1 MQLPPARDCES
12 TTQCTLLAC
21 FVQIL
26 DAISTVHCGAHNY
39 ICMRGRGGLRTRL
52 RKTTDSQVLVWHSSR
67 VATSFVFLGWRRPTW
82 LYHFLRASHH
92 QSVNLRVQ
100 PSHAP
105 CVQCRRRTCSALNLT
120 RPIVSFSAIEI
131 YWESESK
138 PTYSAS
144 ESRCWFTAHSL
155 RSRQATNEP
164 VFSPKAGKQATGVE
178 GVRAYY
184 LVVSAWP
191 VPTYLDCKCSSCACC
206 EYLSCDV
213 IQAIYSSA
221 LRVRQTHPIQ
231 DFHIH
236 SDF

>member
-1 MQLPPARDCES
+1 M
-12 TTQCTLLAC
+12 
-21 FVQIL
+21 
-26 DAISTVHCGAHNY
+26 
-39 ICMRGRGGLRTRL
+39 
-52 RKTTDSQVLVWHSSR
+52 
-67 VATSFVFLGWRRPTW
+67 
-82 LYHFLRASHH
+82 
-92 QSVNLRVQ
+92 
-100 PSHAP
+100 
-105 CVQCRRRTCSALNLT
+105 
-120 RPIVSFSAIEI
+120 
-131 YWESESK
+131 
-138 PTYSAS
+138 
-144 ESRCWFTAHSL
+144 
-155 RSRQATNEP
+155 
-164 VFSPKAGKQATGVE
+164 E

>member
-1 MQLPPARDCES
+1 MQLA
-12 TTQCTLLAC
+12 L
-21 FVQIL
+21 
-26 DAISTVHCGAHNY
+26 STVEHKNLYAGS
-39 ICMRGRGGLRTRL
+39 RPRGGLRTRL

-155 RSRQATNEP
+155 RSRQATNELS
-164 VFSPKAGKQATGVE
+164 VLAEGGQAGNGSGGSASVLFG
-178 GVRAYY
+178 GVRVAGAHI
-184 LVVSAWP
+184 LGLQV
-191 VPTYLDCKCSSCACC
+191 L
-206 EYLSCDV
+206 
-213 IQAIYSSA
+213 Q
-221 LRVRQTHPIQ
+221 LRVLRVPFLRCHPG
-231 DFHIH
+231 DRVRCVWRTPLSRTLSH
-236 SDF
+236 SHGFCCSNLPGEVKVCN